1 MSLKGYLVNKTMS
14 KKIYLDAFFN
24 QYEDFLVQLKT
35 VFPEDPDWKV
45 YLSGLAI
52 FRRTN
57 PTMIVQKTW
66 MYVSKFQDVIEKRD
80 ETFFMERDYS
90 DLSEGEPIEQT
101 VQKLKNMWS
110 TLSVENKQIVWE
122 FVSNITKLAKVCS
135 E

>member
-24 QYEDFLVQLKT
+24 QYEDFLTQLKT
-35 VFPEDPDWKV
+35 VFPDDPDWKV

-52 FRRTN
+52 FRRTS
-57 PTMIVQKTW
+57 PMVIVQKTW
-66 MYVSKFQDVIEKRD
+66 TYVSQFQDVIEKRD

-122 FVSNITKLAKVCS
+122 FVGNITKLAKVCS

>member
-1 MSLKGYLVNKTMS
+1 MSLKESLVSKIMS

-24 QYEDFLVQLKT
+24 QYEDFLTQLKT
-35 VFPEDPDWKV
+35 VFPDDPDWKV

-52 FRRTN
+52 FRRTS
-57 PTMIVQKTW
+57 PMVIVQKTW
-66 MYVSKFQDVIEKRD
+66 TYVSQFQDVIEKRD

-101 VQKLKNMWS
+101 VQKLKTMWS
-110 TLSVENKQIVWE
+110 TLSVENKQIVWQ
-122 FVSNITKLAKVCS
+122 FVANITKLAKVCS

>member
-1 MSLKGYLVNKTMS
+1 MS

-24 QYEDFLVQLKT
+24 QYEDFLTQLKT
-35 VFPEDPDWKV
+35 VFPDDPDWKV

-52 FRRTN
+52 FRRTS
-57 PTMIVQKTW
+57 PMVIVQKTW
-66 MYVSKFQDVIEKRD
+66 TYVSQFQDVIEKRD

-101 VQKLKNMWS
+101 VQKLKTMWS
-110 TLSVENKQIVWE
+110 TLSVENKQIVWQ
-122 FVSNITKLAKVCS
+122 FVANITKLAKVCS

>member
-1 MSLKGYLVNKTMS
+1 MSLKGYLVSKIMS

-24 QYEDFLVQLKT
+24 QYEDFLTQLKI

-52 FRRTN
+52 FRRTS
-57 PTMIVQKTW
+57 PMVIVQKTW
-66 MYVSKFQDVIEKRD
+66 TYVSQFQDVIEKRD

-122 FVSNITKLAKVCS
+122 FVGNITKLAKVCS
-135 E
+135 V

>member
-1 MSLKGYLVNKTMS
+1 VSLKGYLVNKAMS

-24 QYEDFLVQLKT
+24 QYEDFLTQLKT

-52 FRRTN
+52 FRRTS
-57 PTMIVQKTW
+57 PMVIVQKTW

-110 TLSVENKQIVWE
+110 TLSPENKQIVWE
-122 FVSNITKLAKVCS
+122 FVGNITKLAKVCN

>member
-1 MSLKGYLVNKTMS
+1 MS

-24 QYEDFLVQLKT
+24 QYEDFLNQLKT
-35 VFPEDPDWKV
+35 VFPDDPDWKV

-52 FRRTN
+52 FRRTS
-57 PTMIVQKTW
+57 PMVIVQKTW
-66 MYVSKFQDVIEKRD
+66 TYVSQFQDVIEKRD

-101 VQKLKNMWS
+101 VQKLKTMWS
-110 TLSVENKQIVWE
+110 TLSVENKQIVWQ
-122 FVSNITKLAKVCS
+122 FVANITKLAKVCS

>member
-1 MSLKGYLVNKTMS
+1 MS

-24 QYEDFLVQLKT
+24 QYEDFLTQLKT
-35 VFPEDPDWKV
+35 VFPEDPDWNV

-66 MYVSKFQDVIEKRD
+66 EFVSRFEGMIQKRD

-90 DLSEGEPIEQT
+90 DVSEGEPIEQT

-110 TLSVENKQIVWE
+110 TLSPENKQIVWE
-122 FVSNITKLAKVCS
+122 FVSNITKLARVCS
-135 E
+135 VWKTIQVIAC